1 MKIPLIVAAATTFL
15 AFGCTHL
22 PAGEAAQ
29 DKAPQA
35 AEKAPD
41 RLVSPNKRYELSLVQ
56 PTERDKYPLII
67 LRDLQT
73 GRKLWD
79 FDYDQIA
86 ERQSGELHAGWS
98 PGSKHLAITIQA
110 ARVVGTTV
118 LRIDGQNVEEVDFL
132 PIPAKLNKESYT
144 TRGGEYFSHWETNTS
159 LWLNDST
166 KSRSFRYSLTN
177 KGKLLADAF
186 KDDTLPQ

>member
-1 MKIPLIVAAATTFL
+1 MKIPLIVAAVATSL
-15 AFGCTHL
+15 VFGTTHL
-22 PAGEAAQ
+22 PAGDAAQ
-29 DKAPQA
+29 DKAPPA
-35 AEKAPD
+35 AEMAPKVI
-41 RLVSPNKRYELSLVQ
+41 VSPNKRYELALVQ
-56 PTERDKYPLII
+56 PLQPDQHPLLV

-110 ARVVGTTV
+110 ARAVGTTV

-186 KDDTLPQ
+186 KDDILPQ